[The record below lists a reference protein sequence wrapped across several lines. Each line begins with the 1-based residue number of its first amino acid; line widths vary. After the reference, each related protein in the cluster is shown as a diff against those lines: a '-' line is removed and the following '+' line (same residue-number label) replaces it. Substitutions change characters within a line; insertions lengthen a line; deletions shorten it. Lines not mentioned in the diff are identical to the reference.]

1 MGGQFGPIVLSR
13 AAGLPAKVEGN
24 ANMTKI
30 LVLQGANMIRL
41 GRRQPEIYGK
51 TTAEELDGMIRDHA
65 RERGFDV
72 EIAYHT
78 HEGAVI
84 DALCEAEDGGIDGVV
99 MNPGGLCYSGYALRD
114 CMKGIELPVMEVHM
128 SNHYARG
135 IHSVTA
141 EAARG
146 VFLGLGV
153 HTYMVALDAAL
164 WLAKS
169 D

>member
-1 MGGQFGPIVLSR
+1 VHSLGGRLAP
-13 AAGLPAKVEGN
+13 PKVEGTEDV
-24 ANMTKI
+24 TKI

-41 GRRQPEIYGK
+41 GRRQPEIYGT
-51 TTAEELDGMIRDHA
+51 TTADELDGMIRNHA

-72 EIAYHT
+72 EIAYYSD
-78 HEGAVI
+78 EGAVI
-84 DALCEAEDGGIDGVV
+84 DALHEAADGAIDGVV

-153 HTYMVALDAAL
+153 QTYMVALDAAL